1 MAKIYSLKN
10 ANGIK
15 HCSLPAPQAPY
26 TDHTNG
32 LEGAYTGFHA
42 GAKQCFKLFLVLKP
56 TLWKTKGV
64 FNLLLTT
71 CP

>member
-1 MAKIYSLKN
+1 MQTVLSTVAC
-10 ANGIK
+10 K
-15 HCSLPAPQAPY
+15 HLIP
-26 TDHTNG
+26 DHTNG

-71 CP
+71 SP